1 MNVNAINYINQN
13 INNIKPINLFLNH
26 KKMLKFQSKK
36 MKSRTNIEH
45 LQLEKII
52 NENVKCNKPKNSVS
66 NFKLPNISDKNMNM
80 LTIRKAKKNINF

>member
-1 MNVNAINYINQN
+1 
-13 INNIKPINLFLNH
+13 
-26 KKMLKFQSKK
+26 